1 MPGETFALTLLACAK
16 LMTDVGIVWLVG
28 VSAFRGLVLGAGW
41 REGVVP
47 VGLERRLVRQVGLTL
62 GLLFVASAGRLYA
75 QTYSSFGLDEPVTGE
90 LLRLVAEQTRWG
102 GRWMWQSAA
111 VVAAAPVVAIAV
123 TGVPWAWWLVAI
135 ATLGIVVTSPMT
147 GHALSYSGGA
157 FWPMTL
163 QIVHVLAAGVW
174 LGTLLVLV
182 LEGLRPAASTRA
194 NAVGLVARFSGVA
207 LVAVGAVGLTGVL
220 TAWYYVDHL
229 PQLWQTVY
237 GRVLLVKT
245 GLFGLTAMM
254 GAYNW
259 KVVRPALGA
268 PDGVA
273 RLRRSGT
280 GELAV
285 AVVLLAV
292 TAWLVHLPM
301 PHE

>member
-1 MPGETFALTLLACAK
+1 MPGETLALTLLASAK

-28 VSAFRGLVLGAGW
+28 VSVFRGLALGAG
-41 REGVVP
+41 RRGDL
-47 VGLERRLVRQVGLTL
+47 GLERRLVRQAGLAL
-62 GLLFVASAGRLYA
+62 GLLFMASAGRLYA
-75 QTYSSFGLDEPVTGE
+75 QTYSSFGLDEPVTAA

-102 GRWMWQSAA
+102 ERWIWQSAA

-123 TGVPWAWWLVAI
+123 IGVSWAWWLVAI
-135 ATLGIVVTSPMT
+135 ATVGIVVTSPMT
-147 GHALSYSGGA
+147 GHALSYSDGA

-163 QIVHVLAAGVW
+163 QIVHLAAAGAW

-182 LEGLRPAASTRA
+182 TEGLRPVISTGTDV
-194 NAVGLVARFSGVA
+194 VGLVARFSGVA
-207 LVAVGAVGLTGVL
+207 LVAAGAVGLTGVL
-220 TAWYYVDHL
+220 TAWFYVDHL
-229 PQLWQTVY
+229 PQLWQTAY

-245 GLFGLTAMM
+245 GLFGLTALT

-268 PDGVA
+268 PAGVA
-273 RLRRSGT
+273 RLRRSGAA
-280 GELAV
+280 ELAV